1 MIMTYNDII
10 NEISHVGA
18 DIVFTD
24 LASKIIN
31 ADTTG
36 ANFHKMTDAR
46 DAVFFT
52 LGLNDI
58 SKSSPCCA
66 LTGNEIGS
74 AYTGLVEALMRNKRV
89 IILVIEQ
96 DKEDVSYRFLDNYD
110 IKIIRDYELTSINDI
125 YSIKKPIVIRCKG
138 NNEKKSLPF
147 KHATVQ
153 LLDSILPK
161 EYVFAGN
168 DIGHYS
174 LKRKC
179 IDMGSNSYGVLSRY
193 VGMTQAED
201 NIILIINETNLKV
214 DLNILNT
221 RYKSSRIKII
231 LVGDESLDITE
242 WCQSNGIN
250 YGVYRE
256 NEEKTM
262 TVFLLQSKAAT
273 VVRFE

>member
-1 MIMTYNDII
+1 MTYNDII
-10 NEISHVGA
+10 NEMSLSGA

-24 LASKIIN
+24 LASKVIN
-31 ADTTG
+31 TDTTG
-36 ANFHKMTDAR
+36 AHFHKMTDAR
-46 DAVFFT
+46 DVVFFT

-58 SKSSPCCA
+58 SKSLPCCV

-74 AYTGLVEALMRNKRV
+74 AYTGLVEASMRNKRV

-96 DKEDVSYRFLDNYD
+96 DKEDVSYRFLDNYA
-110 IKIIRDYELTSINDI
+110 IKIISDYELASINNI
-125 YSIKKPIVIRCKG
+125 PSIEKPIVIRCKG
-138 NNEKKSLPF
+138 NNGKKSFPF
-147 KHATVQ
+147 DSATVQ

-168 DIGHYS
+168 DMGRYS
-174 LKRKC
+174 LKHKC

-214 DLNILNT
+214 DINILNT

-262 TVFLLQSKAAT
+262 TDFLLQSKAAT
-273 VVRFE
+273 VVRFK

>member
-1 MIMTYNDII
+1 
-10 NEISHVGA
+10 
-18 DIVFTD
+18 
-24 LASKIIN
+24 
-31 ADTTG
+31 
-36 ANFHKMTDAR
+36 
-46 DAVFFT
+46 
-52 LGLNDI
+52 
-58 SKSSPCCA
+58 
-66 LTGNEIGS
+66 
-74 AYTGLVEALMRNKRV
+74 
-89 IILVIEQ
+89 
-96 DKEDVSYRFLDNYD
+96 
-110 IKIIRDYELTSINDI
+110 
-125 YSIKKPIVIRCKG
+125 
-138 NNEKKSLPF
+138 
-147 KHATVQ
+147 
-153 LLDSILPK
+153 
-161 EYVFAGN
+161 
-168 DIGHYS
+168 
-174 LKRKC
+174 
-179 IDMGSNSYGVLSRY
+179 MGSNSYGVLSRY

>member
-1 MIMTYNDII
+1 M
-10 NEISHVGA
+10 
-18 DIVFTD
+18 
-24 LASKIIN
+24 
-31 ADTTG
+31 
-36 ANFHKMTDAR
+36 
-46 DAVFFT
+46 
-52 LGLNDI
+52 
-58 SKSSPCCA
+58 
-66 LTGNEIGS
+66 
-74 AYTGLVEALMRNKRV
+74 
-89 IILVIEQ
+89 
-96 DKEDVSYRFLDNYD
+96 
-110 IKIIRDYELTSINDI
+110 
-125 YSIKKPIVIRCKG
+125 
-138 NNEKKSLPF
+138 
-147 KHATVQ
+147 
-153 LLDSILPK
+153 LDSILPK

>member
-1 MIMTYNDII
+1 MTYNDII

-96 DKEDVSYRFLDNYD
+96 DKV
-110 IKIIRDYELTSINDI
+110 
-125 YSIKKPIVIRCKG
+125 
-138 NNEKKSLPF
+138 
-147 KHATVQ
+147 
-153 LLDSILPK
+153 
-161 EYVFAGN
+161 
-168 DIGHYS
+168 
-174 LKRKC
+174 
-179 IDMGSNSYGVLSRY
+179 
-193 VGMTQAED
+193 
-201 NIILIINETNLKV
+201 
-214 DLNILNT
+214 
-221 RYKSSRIKII
+221 
-231 LVGDESLDITE
+231 
-242 WCQSNGIN
+242 
-250 YGVYRE
+250 
-256 NEEKTM
+256 
-262 TVFLLQSKAAT
+262 
-273 VVRFE
+273 